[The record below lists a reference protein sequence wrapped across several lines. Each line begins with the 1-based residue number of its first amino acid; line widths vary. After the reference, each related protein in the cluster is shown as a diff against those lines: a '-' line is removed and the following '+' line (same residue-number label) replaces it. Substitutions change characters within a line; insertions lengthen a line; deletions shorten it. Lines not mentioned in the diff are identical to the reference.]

1 MFELSVV
8 FQVNRDA
15 GRSPCVTSVQTLVWH
30 GSRTAPRGCRAV
42 FSSHVQNRHAN
53 PHGLRFLDR
62 PKPSLAAGRWRCHTS
77 TGAVPRGI
85 LMDYGD
91 EGRPENQ
98 RRVPHPPSGA
108 GSGFSCQVAV
118 ASTTI
123 NAGSIASSSLT
134 SLADPAG
141 ELATFNTLWMGWTK
155 TSSVSRKHR
164 FQPSAGTPYVDSRL
178 RVRSKPTRACMIR
191 ASEPQ
196 AIGRTRK
203 RTSCPRSQEYA
214 RLVPS

>member
-141 ELATFNTLWMGWTK
+141 ELATFNTLWMGRTK
-155 TSSVSRKHR
+155 TSGVFPEISIPT
-164 FQPSAGTPYVDSRL
+164 QCWDSI
-178 RVRSKPTRACMIR
+178 C
-191 ASEPQ
+191 
-196 AIGRTRK
+196 
-203 RTSCPRSQEYA
+203 
-214 RLVPS
+214 